1 MEIEP
6 ADSPEPLVLP
16 YRTQRSR
23 LPLLLW
29 AAGFALLAG
38 LTLLVIVGPSIMSR
52 QAWTALELFTIYLGL
67 GYGLLLALQSRSV
80 HLKRE
85 RLYSNHLEDLS
96 QRLRTMA
103 YRDVLTG
110 LYNHRYFHEQLG
122 HEIDRS
128 VRYGQPLT
136 VMLMDMDNFK
146 VINDVYGHLVGDK
159 FLSMVG
165 QIIAKQVR
173 SSDVPARYGGD
184 EFAVILPNTTAEDA
198 ALTADKLAEAV
209 AQAASMHA
217 AAEAARMGI
226 SVGFATCPADA
237 RLASDLLEVADR
249 RLYEQKAAHKVR
261 HAGTERA
268 SA

>member
-1 MEIEP
+1 MESADNAP
-6 ADSPEPLVLP
+6 A
-16 YRTQRSR
+16 
-23 LPLLLW
+23 PLLLQRPRRSRFPVLLW
-29 AAGFALLAG
+29 AVGVALLAG
-38 LTLLVIVGPSIMSR
+38 LTILIMVGPTVMSR
-52 QAWTALELFTIYLGL
+52 RSWTAMELLAVYLGL
-67 GYGLLLALQSRSV
+67 AYGLLLALQSRSV
-80 HLKRE
+80 HIQRE

-165 QIIAKQVR
+165 QIVAKQVR
-173 SSDVPARYGGD
+173 SSDVAARYGGD
-184 EFAVILPNTTAEDA
+184 EFAVILPNTTTEDA
-198 ALTADKLAEAV
+198 QLTADKLAEAV
-209 AQAASMHA
+209 GQAASMHA
-217 AAEAARMGI
+217 GGEAVRMGI
-226 SVGFATCPADA
+226 SVGFASCPADA
-237 RLASDLLEVADR
+237 RLPSDLLQVADR
-249 RLYEQKAAHKVR
+249 RLYEQKAAHRVR
-261 HAGTERA
+261 HAGSERA